1 MKANIK
7 FRIMEALDA
16 LLCALS
22 DILHKV
28 YSFCNGRF
36 GRKVLRQP
44 YRRIWA
50 SIWFV
55 LFIWAFLS
63 WVCVPF
69 FEWWD
74 GIVRFLNHV
83 IWG

>member
-1 MKANIK
+1 MKAK
-7 FRIMEALDA
+7 VKYMVMQVLDTIVGA
-16 LLCALS
+16 IFCAVCL
-22 DILHKV
+22 V
-28 YSFCNGRF
+28 YNFCNGRF

-55 LFIWAFLS
+55 LFIWAFFS

-69 FEWWD
+69 FRWWD
-74 GIVRFLNHV
+74 GVVRFLNHV